1 MWPVATPPAVRPRRP
16 AAVPG
21 RFLAGPP
28 QLLFVTG
35 AVSQYVGSALAVLL
49 FDRVDAAGV
58 AWLRVLSAAVALAVW
73 RRPWRAR
80 WSRSALALVA
90 AFGLVLA
97 AMNTCFYL
105 AIARLPL
112 GTAVAIEFLGPIV
125 VAAVGSRTRRDFTA
139 LALAALGVALLADV
153 RFSGSPLGVVL
164 AFAAGM
170 LWAGYIVIGHRV
182 ARAPG
187 LGNQTGL
194 AAGMMCGAVGFA
206 FLAPIAAPAFSDV
219 GLLAACLGV
228 GLLSSV
234 VPYGI
239 EQVAMRRLPR
249 ARFALLL
256 SLLPATAAV
265 VGFVVLGQVPHVAE
279 AVGIGLVVM
288 ASALR
293 SHAD

>member
-1 MWPVATPPAVRPRRP
+1 MCAVAAPSAVRSRSP
-16 AAVPG
+16 AARG
-21 RFLAGPP
+21 RFLSGPP
-28 QLLFVTG
+28 QLLFITG
-35 AVSQYVGSALAVLL
+35 ALSQYVGSALAVLL
-49 FDRVDAAGV
+49 FDRVPAAGV

-73 RRPWRAR
+73 RRPWRAQWTR
-80 WSRSALALVA
+80 QGLALVA

-112 GTAVAIEFLGPIV
+112 GTAVAIEFLGPIL
-125 VAAVGSRTRRDFTA
+125 VAAVGTRTRRDVTA
-139 LALAALGVALLADV
+139 LGLATLGVALLADV
-153 RFSGSPLGVVL
+153 RFSGSPSGVL
-164 AFAAGM
+164 FAFAAGM
-170 LWAGYIVIGHRV
+170 LWAGYIVLGHRV

-187 LGNQTGL
+187 LSNQTGL
-194 AAGMMCGAVGFA
+194 AAGMICGAVGFA
-206 FLAPIAAPAFSDV
+206 WLAPIAAPAFGDI

-228 GLLSSV
+228 GVLSSV
-234 VPYGI
+234 VPYGL

-256 SLLPATAAV
+256 SLLPATAAI

-279 AVGIGLVVM
+279 AVGISLVVL

-293 SHAD
+293 SHAG